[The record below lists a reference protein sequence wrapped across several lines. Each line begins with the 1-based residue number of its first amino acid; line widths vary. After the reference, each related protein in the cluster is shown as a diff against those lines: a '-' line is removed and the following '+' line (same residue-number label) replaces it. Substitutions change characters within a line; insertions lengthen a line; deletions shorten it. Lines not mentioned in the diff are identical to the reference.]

1 MLDII
6 FLNLFTLERLF
17 KMDITI
23 QLEDIL
29 DRAKERFESDS
40 NENLFEQSLQEFK
53 QMVESVIVKH
63 RGYNIRTID
72 HEVTSFQFNKSPNNI
87 II

>member
-1 MLDII
+1 MKEKPVVIDLLVPIRVELRKDEML
-6 FLNLFTLERLF
+6 L
-17 KMDITI
+17 
-23 QLEDIL
+23 
-29 DRAKERFESDS
+29 AKERFESDS

-53 QMVESVIVKH
+53 KMVESGIVKH

>member
-1 MLDII
+1 
-6 FLNLFTLERLF
+6 
-17 KMDITI
+17 MDITI
-23 QLEDIL
+23 QLKDIL

-53 QMVESVIVKH
+53 KMVESGIVKH

-72 HEVTSFQFNKSPNNI
+72 HEVTSFQFNKSPNNKSPNNI

>member
-1 MLDII
+1 
-6 FLNLFTLERLF
+6 
-17 KMDITI
+17 MDITI
-23 QLEDIL
+23 QLKDIL

-53 QMVESVIVKH
+53 QMVESGIVKH

-72 HEVTSFQFNKSPNNI
+72 NEVTSFQFNKSPNNI